1 MPQLV
6 NSVVVQEDQP
16 NVSANV
22 NAGMLMNP
30 IGTVPGIQPSRNPNL
45 AKCRRLHRLSRETFR
60 DGHHRRV
67 RVPKVI
73 LKVRGAC

>member
-6 NSVVVQEDQP
+6 NSVVVQDDQP

-30 IGTVPGIQPSRNPNL
+30 IGTVPGIQPSRTPLGQMPASTSPL
-45 AKCRRLHRLSRETFR
+45 A
-60 DGHHRRV
+60 
-67 RVPKVI
+67 
-73 LKVRGAC
+73 

>member
-6 NSVVVQEDQP
+6 NSVVVQDDQP

-30 IGTVPGIQPSRNPNL
+30 IGTVPGIQPSRNPTWLNAGVYIASRVKPSEMDITL
-45 AKCRRLHRLSRETFR
+45 A
-60 DGHHRRV
+60 
-67 RVPKVI
+67 
-73 LKVRGAC
+73 